1 MGKFQDLLC
10 SEPAFRIF
18 VNSSEYKFHLAP
30 PDAASPTAPTLPLA
44 AQICPPPRLSC
55 LFAYKKTKKKRINTA
70 KKYKNTE
77 TCTFIS
83 VEVWTSSLTTNCLN
97 FFFFFLSVDLTFS
110 RIVGVVHWRCF

>member
-44 AQICPPPRLSC
+44 AQICPPPRLSW
-55 LFAYKKTKKKRINTA
+55 LLAKIQKRKKRNT
-70 KKYKNTE
+70 KY
-77 TCTFIS
+77 
-83 VEVWTSSLTTNCLN
+83 
-97 FFFFFLSVDLTFS
+97 
-110 RIVGVVHWRCF
+110 RIMHIKLCWGLEILALLKI